1 MEGFSTDEPFNGK
14 NIISEELEKHHDIL
28 IREEGISKNPSS
40 RLRSV
45 PEDTPQRYKSKG
57 FSIYIYICDMPCG
70 AIYCCRN
77 EIFGICIISQR
88 SKAEL
93 YRVGG

>member
-1 MEGFSTDEPFNGK
+1 MRP
-14 NIISEELEKHHDIL
+14 
-28 IREEGISKNPSS
+28 
-40 RLRSV
+40 LRSV

-77 EIFGICIISQR
+77 EIFGIYNISQR

-93 YRVGG
+93 Y